1 MGFFAGPLAPRAGMG
16 QHRRVLRPP
25 GRPTALA
32 LALLLVLG
40 APLARAS
47 LARAQDR
54 DTAAAAVVRAGA
66 PAETWA
72 PGPPPELWAPPAV
85 GLGLGGLTLALAVV
99 LGQVASANYHEAI
112 DPMTTQARAYDLART
127 VPDLSLAAN
136 VLFVVGGGMATLGAI
151 WLIAVPFGQHRVPAE
166 AAPAVRASLGPSGFT
181 ISGSF

>member
-1 MGFFAGPLAPRAGMG
+1 MAHGAGMG
-16 QHRRVLRPP
+16 QHRAVLRSP

-32 LALLLVLG
+32 LALILALG

-47 LARAQDR
+47 LVSAQDR
-54 DTAAAAVVRAGA
+54 DAAAVVRAGA
-66 PAETWA
+66 PVETWA

-99 LGQVASANYHEAI
+99 LGQVASANHHEAI

-136 VLFVVGGGMATLGAI
+136 VLFAVGGGMATLGAI
-151 WLIAVPFGQHRVPAE
+151 WLIAVPFGQHRVAAE
-166 AAPAVRASLGPSGFT
+166 APAVRASLGPGTFT

>member
-1 MGFFAGPLAPRAGMG
+1 MG
-16 QHRRVLRPP
+16 QHRAVLRLL
-25 GRPTALA
+25 GRSTATALA
-32 LALLLVLG
+32 LVLVLG
-40 APLARAS
+40 VPLAGAS
-47 LARAQDR
+47 HANAQDR
-54 DTAAAAVVRAGA
+54 DAAAPVVRAGA

-136 VLFVVGGGMATLGAI
+136 VLFAVGGGMATLGAI
-151 WLIAVPFGQHRVPAE
+151 WLIAVPFGQHRVAAE
-166 AAPAVRASLGPSGFT
+166 APAVRAAIGPGGLT